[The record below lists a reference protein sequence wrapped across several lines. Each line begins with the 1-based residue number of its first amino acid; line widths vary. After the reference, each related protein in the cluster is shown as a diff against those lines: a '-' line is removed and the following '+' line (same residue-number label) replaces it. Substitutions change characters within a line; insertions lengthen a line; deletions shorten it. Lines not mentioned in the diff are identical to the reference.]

1 MRTWLMAAAA
11 MAVAGSVNAAVIEV
25 TPGPNAQERA
35 QTALIDAKPGD
46 TVAFGAGRFEFTD
59 GLSLDIDDVTVKG
72 AGPDKTFLDF
82 KGQKGGGDGLL
93 ITSDRVVVRDLAVQD
108 TRGDGIKAKGVDQI
122 SYLNVLVEWTGGPK
136 ETNGAYGVYP
146 VSSTNVLIDRV
157 VVKGAADAGIYVGQ
171 SKNIV
176 VRNSRAE
183 FNVAGIEIENSMNA
197 DVYDNVA
204 TKNAGGILVFDLPDL
219 PQQGGHST
227 RVYRNKVVDNDT
239 PNFAPKNSTVA
250 AVPTGTGVMIMANR
264 NVHIFENEIAG
275 NQSAAVMLIG
285 YRQPIKDAKYEAL
298 PRDIVVRDNKI
309 GRNGWSPTFV
319 GGTELA
325 AATGGAIAPVLWDGA
340 KTFTRA
346 GQSVTHEVNVVLTD
360 GPVLNLNLP
369 TPGDLAEAKPAVTPT
384 VTGAPVAEPAPVQLP
399 AAQAAL
405 TP

>member
-384 VTGAPVAEPAPVQLP
+384 VTGAPVAEPAPRQLH

>member
-1 MRTWLMAAAA
+1 MKTWATAAF
-11 MAVAGSVNAAVIEV
+11 VAWAGLAQAAVIEV
-25 TPGPNAQERA
+25 AAGPNSQERA

-46 TVAFGAGRFEFTD
+46 TIAFGAGRFELTD

-309 GRNGWSPTFV
+309 GRHGWSPTFV